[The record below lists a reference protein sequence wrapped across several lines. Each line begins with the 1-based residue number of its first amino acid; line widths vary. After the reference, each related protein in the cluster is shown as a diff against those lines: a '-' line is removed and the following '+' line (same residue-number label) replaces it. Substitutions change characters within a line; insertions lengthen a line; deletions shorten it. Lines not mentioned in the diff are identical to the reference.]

1 MSSSNPPNDESNDER
16 ERVASN
22 NKPASESLHDDA
34 MLMRFDRLRSLEAF
48 IFASPEPVPLARLK
62 DLLPKSR
69 DVPLL
74 LEELRKFYE
83 QRGVQLVQRGKAWAF
98 RTDPALADALAPHK
112 KQKRRLSR
120 QALETLAIIAYKQ
133 PVTRPEIESLRGVS
147 VSRGVFSTLL
157 EHKWIAPGARRKIPG
172 RPLTWTTTDAF
183 LDHFGLTSLDSLPGG
198 SDLPQ
203 EKATTPKEAGRDAGE
218 PSDRPYLPLEDFEQ
232 EES

>member
-1 MSSSNPPNDESNDER
+1 
-16 ERVASN
+16 
-22 NKPASESLHDDA
+22 
-34 MLMRFDRLRSLEAF
+34 MLIRNERLRSLEAF

-62 DLLPKSR
+62 ALLPKSR
-69 DVPLL
+69 DVPSL
-74 LEELRKFYE
+74 LEELRGFYE
-83 QRGVQLVQRGKAWAF
+83 QRGVQLVRRGNAWTF
-98 RTDPALADALAPHK
+98 RTDPALAEALAAHK

-183 LDHFGLTSLDSLPGG
+183 LDHFGLTSLDSLPGT
-198 SDLPQ
+198 SDLPREQ
-203 EKATTPKEAGRDAGE
+203 ATMPASE
-218 PSDRPYLPLEDFEQ
+218 PSDRPYLPLEDFDQ
-232 EES
+232 EEP

>member
-1 MSSSNPPNDESNDER
+1 MSGFSR
-16 ERVASN
+16 ASPDRTAPAPCG
-22 NKPASESLHDDA
+22 KPASEALHDDA
-34 MLMRFDRLRSLEAF
+34 LLAHFDRLRSLEAF

-62 DLLPKSR
+62 ALLPKVR
-69 DVPLL
+69 NVPAL
-74 LEELRKFYE
+74 LEELRSFYE
-83 QRGVQLVQRGKAWAF
+83 QRGVQLVQRGKSWTF
-98 RTDPALADALAPHK
+98 RTDPALAEALASHK

-133 PVTRPEIESLRGVS
+133 PITRPEIESLRGVS

-183 LDHFGLTSLDSLPGG
+183 LDHFGLASLDSLPGA

-203 EKATTPKEAGRDAGE
+203 EKSVTPASE
-218 PSDRPYLPLEDFEQ
+218 PSDRPYLPLEDFDH
-232 EES
+232 EEP

>member
-1 MSSSNPPNDESNDER
+1 
-16 ERVASN
+16 
-22 NKPASESLHDDA
+22 
-34 MLMRFDRLRSLEAF
+34 MLARFERLRSLEAF

-62 DLLPKSR
+62 ALLPKSR
-69 DVPLL
+69 DVPSL
-74 LEELRKFYE
+74 LEELQRFYE
-83 QRGVQLVQRGKAWAF
+83 QRGVQLVQRGKAWTF
-98 RTDPALADALAPHK
+98 RTDPALAEALTEHR

-183 LDHFGLTSLDSLPGG
+183 LDHFGLTSLDSLPGA

-203 EKATTPKEAGRDAGE
+203 ERAVASPSE
-218 PSDRPYLPLEDFEQ
+218 PSDRPYLPLEDFEP